1 MRLLL
6 LSGLDVALLS
16 LVRASSLTILLGDVS
31 TEILAAARE
40 EADSVAEISITD
52 YYGNNSS
59 PSIIKRMPMLAPSCT
74 AVTIV
79 SGKSFIYCSVS
90 ALVA

>member
-1 MRLLL
+1 
-6 LSGLDVALLS
+6 LDVALLS
-16 LVRASSLTILLGDVS
+16 VVRASSLTILLGDVN

-59 PSIIKRMPMLAPSCT
+59 PSIIKRMLTLAPSCT